1 MDPHRGERGRGRG
14 WGGVS
19 RGAGRDGGGVEPLGV
34 CAHVGGCGGVV
45 GCWGWEVRGVVLVL
59 WLVWLVGLSARGVL
73 GGGLVPFYVFIC
85 FHYIEKVHIVS
96 TCSPVAVSAKTS
108 SHSQGR
114 VNDAKH
120 ALL

>member
-1 MDPHRGERGRGRG
+1 MLGLGGE
-14 WGGVS
+14 
-19 RGAGRDGGGVEPLGV
+19 GGGFGS
-34 CAHVGGCGGVV
+34 
-45 GCWGWEVRGVVLVL
+45 
-59 WLVWLVGLSARGVL
+59 LVGLVGWFVCTRCV
-73 GGGLVPFYVFIC
+73 GGRIGSLLCFIC

-120 ALL
+120 ALLYNYTYRFDSDRKFSACIIL

>member
-1 MDPHRGERGRGRG
+1 M
-14 WGGVS
+14 
-19 RGAGRDGGGVEPLGV
+19 
-34 CAHVGGCGGVV
+34 
-45 GCWGWEVRGVVLVL
+45 VLVL

-96 TCSPVAVSAKTS
+96 TCSPVAVSAKKS

-120 ALL
+120 ALLYSYTYRFDSDRKFSACIIL